1 MPIMAFIMKH
11 LTKNVLLK
19 NNIFLDKPYLNKL
32 ITEYSFFYERKYS
45 NTIFVLKY
53 PSWHLSWIS

>member
-19 NNIFLDKPYLNKL
+19 NIFLDKPYLNKL
-32 ITEYSFFYERKYS
+32 ITEY
-45 NTIFVLKY
+45 
-53 PSWHLSWIS
+53 